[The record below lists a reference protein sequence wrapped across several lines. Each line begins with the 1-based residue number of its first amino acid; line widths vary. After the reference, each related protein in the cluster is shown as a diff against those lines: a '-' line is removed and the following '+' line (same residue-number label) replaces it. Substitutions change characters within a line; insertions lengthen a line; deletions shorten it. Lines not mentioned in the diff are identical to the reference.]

1 MKKTL
6 YFLCLLSLLAVLP
19 ACSGS
24 GGVDTPPTESS
35 PSAETPP
42 DPAPE
47 SDNPLLLSEFTVCD
61 VLSGTGKKIGSRG
74 AVSVNKSDLPDLSS
88 PEFAA
93 YMTEFVDSRI
103 SGNEYNYVTIFFDD
117 GTGFIFPGGN
127 DTFGVYCRPD
137 AGEEL
142 SPVVS
147 KSNTMNVLPLRHSGI
162 ETS

>member
-88 PEFAA
+88 P
-93 YMTEFVDSRI
+93 
-103 SGNEYNYVTIFFDD
+103 
-117 GTGFIFPGGN
+117 
-127 DTFGVYCRPD
+127 
-137 AGEEL
+137 
-142 SPVVS
+142 
-147 KSNTMNVLPLRHSGI
+147 
-162 ETS
+162 